1 GTSVCGYECW
11 VVMVLCLSAAG
22 PVFVTAS
29 FPVTRSAL
37 NDPADLYC
45 NDSCPG
51 VTQWRRKDEKVA
63 ECGPGA
69 KPGLRFRCAVTDGKS
84 VLTVPQVNHST
95 NGFYSAY
102 CDGKEM
108 TDSRQ
113 LLHLLPIMSE
123 FEPAAGGHL
132 EVDLHVT
139 EPVIILM
146 TRPEGPP
153 PVQLCSVDGRQ
164 HQCLPEYQRRVLI
177 VNNSFV
183 LMDVTPADRGIYTVQ
198 EKDNTAISVSHV
210 TVRGEY
216 SFTRSPVYQ
225 HSVQAPGVLWLSQ
238 SDFRTESVLNW
249 EKTASISNPP
259 PPETQ
264 NRHLR
269 HVFISTVNGTL
280 WFCYLERASVTLHLE
295 LGRRQVVFII
305 SLRVLLNLFCL
316 SSDLQDSG
324 IWRSG
329 YERGNSEGYQRGM
342 WIGAVGVGI
351 AGLVLVSG
359 VFVAGVFAAPRVPPL
374 MDRCVHR
381 LGLGDSSCSDQP
393 EDGETGLPLT
403 SDGSNR
409 SSGA

>member
-1 GTSVCGYECW
+1 MSPT
-11 VVMVLCLSAAG
+11 LCLWMASLGILLLLG

-29 FPVTRSAL
+29 FPVTPATL

-51 VTQWRRKDEKVA
+51 VTQWRRKDEEVA

-102 CDGKEM
+102 CDEKEM

-113 LLHLLPIMSE
+113 LLHLLPIKSE
-123 FEPAAGGHL
+123 FELGAGGHL

-146 TRPEGPP
+146 TRPEGPS

-238 SDFRTESVLNW
+238 SDFRTESVLN
-249 EKTASISNPP
+249 
-259 PPETQ
+259 
-264 NRHLR
+264 
-269 HVFISTVNGTL
+269 
-280 WFCYLERASVTLHLE
+280 Y
-295 LGRRQVVFII
+295 
-305 SLRVLLNLFCL
+305 
-316 SSDLQDSG
+316 LQDSW
-324 IWRSG
+324 IWKSG
-329 YERGNSEGYQRGM
+329 YEKGNSEAYQRGM

-351 AGLVLVSG
+351 AGLILVSG
-359 VFVAGVFAAPRVPPL
+359 VFVAGVIAAPRVRPL
-374 MDRCVHR
+374 MDGCVHR
-381 LGLGDSSCSDQP
+381 LGLGDSLCSDQP

>member
-1 GTSVCGYECW
+1 GQCSS
-11 VVMVLCLSAAG
+11 L
-22 PVFVTAS
+22 PNR
-29 FPVTRSAL
+29 FPQSTPATL
-37 NDPADLYC
+37 NDPADLYG
-45 NDSCPG
+45 NDLMFH
-51 VTQWRRKDEKVA
+51 DVA
-63 ECGPGA
+63 G
-69 KPGLRFRCAVTDGKS
+69 TDGKS

-95 NGFYSAY
+95 SGFYSAY
-102 CDGKEM
+102 CDGEEM

-113 LLHLLPIMSE
+113 LLHLLPIKSE
-123 FEPAAGGHL
+123 FEPAAGEHL

-139 EPVIILM
+139 EPVIIM
-146 TRPEGPP
+146 MMRPEDPS

-210 TVRGEY
+210 TVRGE
-216 SFTRSPVYQ
+216 
-225 HSVQAPGVLWLSQ
+225 
-238 SDFRTESVLNW
+238 
-249 EKTASISNPP
+249 KTTSISNPP
-259 PPETQ
+259 PPETL

-269 HVFISTVNGTL
+269 HAFISTVNGTL
-280 WFCYLERASVTLHLE
+280 WFCYLERASVPLHLE

-316 SSDLQDSG
+316 SSDLQDSW
-324 IWRSG
+324 IWKSG
-329 YERGNSEGYQRGM
+329 YEKGISEGYQRGM

-351 AGLVLVSG
+351 AGLVLLSG
-359 VFVAGVFAAPRVPPL
+359 VFVVGVIAAPRVRPL
-374 MDRCVHR
+374 MDGCVHR

-409 SSGA
+409 SSA